1 MKLRKRIKSIFIF
14 SLVICMLFC
23 QAMPLKAVNTQTD
36 GIHINVLDYGA
47 DPTGVRDSTTA
58 IWEALQAAK
67 EAEDDGKNQV
77 ILDFPKGEY
86 HIYKDHAQVREY
98 HTSNT
103 NSIQSPE
110 KTIGILIEGHKNLTI
125 NGNDSLFMMH
135 GNIMA
140 LAVVE
145 SQNIVLQDFSWDFA
159 VPTVSEMTIM
169 EMGNEN
175 GRDYTDFYIPK
186 CFPFEITGNTIK
198 WYSEKSPYTGEY
210 YWSET
215 GIHNAYSIVG
225 YLPEEEMTR
234 AYFTNETPFQN
245 VSSITKLDDTVVR
258 ITYTGNNRPAMQK
271 VGMVLELASSAYR
284 ETAGAFTWESKNV
297 VANRINVHFMHGFGW
312 LIQMSEDVA
321 YYECNFM
328 PRENS
333 GHITVSYAD
342 IIHASGA
349 AGEII
354 IENCNFSNSHDD
366 PINLHG
372 TFTRVEKRKD
382 DQTLQLKY
390 IHTQQG
396 GFPQYHIGDKVAF
409 FTRDTL
415 ESTDNETLY
424 TVKEVISN
432 PGEKG
437 NDLRTMEISF
447 EESLPTNLTDK
458 IGNEPKYVA
467 ENVTYAPAVTIRNN
481 TFKNVPTR
489 GILCTTRNKVL
500 IENNIFLNMSMATIY
515 LSNDSDEWY
524 ESGPIRDMTIRN
536 NTFYIKNIG
545 RTSWEYAPAVYF
557 HPVTKGGGLPS
568 QDNPIHKNITI
579 EDNTFFMD
587 VDTVVKAESVENLTI
602 RNNQVWRTNP
612 DVVIELESNKS
623 ELDIGESQ
631 QLKTQ
636 SMGDS
641 HTRPQDNVFEFTKC
655 KNVILEGNTYDDG
668 LKKYAV
674 LSGMDES
681 NLINHDKDIKVVN
694 NRNEAVSNPVEKI
707 NYVSSNPAIAT
718 VDDSGNLTAI
728 SQGKTKVYAYYI
740 WNNTIIK
747 SNDIEI
753 TVSDKQIPKE
763 TVIIDG
769 DRPIILNQKDQEIKV
784 TATTNSSSK
793 VEWEVLDFL
802 NNENSSV
809 ATVDENGV
817 ITAKKNGIVWL
828 KAKVG
833 TSEDKIP
840 VIVSLPIVEG
850 LSPAFNVIRENK
862 ANYELTKTSLTIDL
876 QRGDL
881 YQNDNTVNNLFLY
894 TIPQTIDKNN
904 FRTIVK
910 VQNMP
915 IRENG
920 QWDTAS
926 FILYN
931 NDDNYITIGK
941 KSHFNGISSVSE
953 TNGTAVET
961 GGNSEQNNVTTA
973 YLGFSKNGTTVSLDF
988 KIEGGSWQHLRN
1000 IDGSMLGTNFK
1011 IGFAG
1016 WETNDRNKKIIYS
1029 DFKVAENTTSYED
1042 LENQNSIL
1050 WGEYENIAPT
1060 IENVRFEKDSYNV
1073 GDLVKVKY
1081 DLNDGD
1087 GEGNSLYLW
1096 TYYQDGKLKQE
1107 VTDVPQFRVNY
1118 AGKLKCEVYPK
1129 DSNGTPGVSKSVQI
1143 DVEKNEIDYS
1153 LDELSINGNNL
1164 LKDDLSQRIFDIY
1177 LPADLTKLDLKY
1189 HAIMI
1194 DEGTTEIRI
1203 NNNLI
1208 TEKISNADQV
1218 VLNIKNGDI
1227 ITVKR
1232 NELIYQ
1238 INLHMIESNETTT
1251 NSISMPDIGFNTED
1265 FSTDNWVINTTQQ
1278 SSQIQIKVSDN
1289 VGKVELKYD
1298 SYRKPI
1304 SLTKEN
1310 DFYQTNVNFNNGLN
1324 TYYIIV
1330 TAKDGITTKQY
1341 IVNVIYQADYNVLI
1355 NDIKI
1360 NDKSLEDFSNDVYE
1374 YVLEVEEDLQS
1385 LKVAVDYDGETRI
1398 AVNNDTLQGDT
1409 IVSNDLKDG
1418 INDVYVMA
1426 VAHDGITKKIY
1437 HIQVIKPYAQNT
1449 EVLKMELDNQ
1459 EIKDKFDDQ
1468 GNLETIVSN
1477 DQVVLEI
1484 ACQDS
1489 LALIEIS
1496 SGKEK
1501 FEKTG
1506 EIIQSINIYKESPAI
1521 DIVITSRDGKHVKKY
1536 HLDLQKATYL
1546 SDLAWN
1552 EGATVGYGEIQK
1564 DKASSG
1570 SPIRLPDEN
1579 GNPVTFDKG
1588 IGTHAQSVISYD
1600 IEDKGY
1606 QRLQGYVG
1614 IDYAKFND
1622 GYDGVQF
1629 EIYGD
1634 DTKLF
1639 DSGVMLSKTPM
1650 KYFDIA
1656 IKDVKVITLKALQ
1669 GANNWSDH
1677 SDWADIK
1684 FTSEFMTAPV
1694 KYYNQT
1700 IIPSENG
1707 VITSSIQD
1715 DLIEENT
1722 SVTYTFTPNDGYS
1735 LKEAKING
1743 NIIILENNQYTIKDV
1758 QENIVVE
1765 AIFEKNS
1772 IETNKTALSIAI
1784 EMAKSV
1790 TQEQLDKVVP
1800 AVANEFKAAL
1810 ENAETIYAKDNA
1822 SQKEV
1827 DNAFDRLAKV
1837 MQMLEFYKGDKA
1849 VLQKMMDQIAG
1860 LTASDYTETTWNALQ
1875 AVLPKVDE
1883 VLANVNAMQG
1893 EVDQVYS
1900 ELVKAFINLRL
1911 KPNKDLLQDLINKA
1925 NGINRASY
1933 TASSLELVDAE
1944 LEKAIIILNDPEAT
1958 KEQVEK
1964 ALANLTKAIEG
1975 LETKSGSTVDKT
1987 TSSVKSG
1994 AAKTGD
2000 DTIFVI
2006 FVSLLMIT
2014 GIGLIKILADKK
2026 KV

>member
-1 MKLRKRIKSIFIF
+1 MKLKKRIKSMFIF

-23 QAMPLKAVNTQTD
+23 QGMPLKAVNIQND

-47 DPTGVRDSTTA
+47 DPTGVKDSTTA
-58 IWEALQAAK
+58 IWDALQAAK

-86 HIYKDHAQVREY
+86 HIYKDYAQVREY

-175 GRDYTDFYIPK
+175 GKDYTDFYIPK
-186 CFPFEITGNTIK
+186 CFPFEIAGNTIK

-271 VGMVLELASSAYR
+271 AGMVLELASSAYR

-321 YYECNFM
+321 YYDCNFM

-382 DQTLQLKY
+382 DHTLQLKY

-396 GFPQYHIGDKVAF
+396 GFPQYHVGDKVAF

-415 ESTDNETLY
+415 ESTDNENLY

-432 PGEKG
+432 PGENG
-437 NDLRTMEISF
+437 NDLRTMEVSF
-447 EESLPTNLTDK
+447 EESLPANLTDK

-536 NTFYIKNIG
+536 NTFYIKSIG

-602 RNNQVWRTNP
+602 RNNKVWRTDP
-612 DVVIELESNKS
+612 DVVIELETNKN

-631 QLKTQ
+631 QLKIQTN
-636 SMGDS
+636 GDS

-655 KNVILEGNTYDDG
+655 KNVVLEGNTYDDG

-681 NLINHDKDIKVVN
+681 NLTNHDKDIKVVN
-694 NRNEAVSNPVEKI
+694 NRNEAVSNPVGVI
-707 NYVSSNPAIAT
+707 NYASSNPAVASVDNNGKIIA
-718 VDDSGNLTAI
+718 NK
-728 SQGKTKVYAYYI
+728 QGKTEIYAYYV

-747 SNDIEI
+747 SNAIEI
-753 TVSDKQIPKE
+753 TVSSNQIPKE
-763 TVIIDG
+763 TIEIQNNQ
-769 DRPIILNQKDQEIKV
+769 PIILNQKEQQIKV

-793 VEWEVLDFL
+793 IEWEILDFL

-809 ATVDENGV
+809 ATVDDDGV

-828 KAKVG
+828 KAKIG

-840 VIVSLPIVEG
+840 VIVSLPVVEG
-850 LSPAFNVIRENK
+850 LSPAFSVIRESK
-862 ANYELTKTSLTIDL
+862 GNYELTKTDLTIDL
-876 QRGDL
+876 QKGDL
-881 YQNDNTVNNLFLY
+881 YQSDNTVNNLFLY
-894 TIPQTIDKNN
+894 SIPQDIDKNN
-904 FRTIVK
+904 LRTIVK
-910 VQNMP
+910 VTNMP
-915 IRENG
+915 IRENS

-926 FILYN
+926 FILYK

-941 KSHFNGISSVSE
+941 KSHYNGISSVSE
-953 TNGTAVET
+953 TNGAAVET
-961 GGNSEQNNVTTA
+961 GGNSQQDNVATA
-973 YLGFSKNGTTVSLDF
+973 YLGFSKNGNSVSLDF
-988 KIEGGSWQHLRN
+988 KVEGGSWQHLRD
-1000 IDGSMLGTNFK
+1000 IDGSMLGANYK

-1016 WETNDRNKKIIYS
+1016 WETNDRNKKINFS
-1029 DFKVAENTTSYED
+1029 DFKVAENTISYEE
-1042 LENQNSIL
+1042 LEKQNSVL
-1050 WGEYENIAPT
+1050 WGEYENTAPT
-1060 IENVRFEKDSYNV
+1060 INNVRFEKDSYNV
-1073 GDLVKVKY
+1073 GDLVKIKY
-1081 DLNDGD
+1081 DLNDSD

-1107 VTDVPQFRVNY
+1107 VTDIPQFRVNY
-1118 AGKLKCEVYPK
+1118 AGQLKCEVYPK
-1129 DSNGTPGVSKSVQI
+1129 DSNGTPGISKSVQI
-1143 DVEKNEIDYS
+1143 EVDKNTIDYS

-1164 LKDDLSQRIFDIY
+1164 LKDDLNQRVFDVY
-1177 LPADLTKLDLKY
+1177 LPVDLSKVDLSY

-1194 DEGTTEIRI
+1194 DEGSTEVRI
-1203 NNNLI
+1203 NDKPVTDKLTNVD
-1208 TEKISNADQV
+1208 KV
-1218 VLNIKNGDI
+1218 VLDIKDGDI
-1227 ITVKR
+1227 VIVKR
-1232 NELIYQ
+1232 DGIVYQ
-1238 INLHMIESNETTT
+1238 INIHTIKSNETTT
-1251 NSISMPDIGFNTED
+1251 NSISMPEIGFNITD

-1278 SSQIQIKVSDN
+1278 SSQIQINVGDN
-1289 VGKVELKYD
+1289 IGKVELKSD

-1310 DFYQTNVNFNNGLN
+1310 NLYQANINFNNGLN

-1341 IVNVIYQADYNVLI
+1341 IVNVIYQADYNILV

-1360 NDKSLEDFSNDVYE
+1360 NDISLSNFSNDVYE
-1374 YVLEVEEDLQS
+1374 YVLDIEEDTQA
-1385 LKVAVDYDGETRI
+1385 LKVAVDYDGETKI
-1398 AVNNDTLQGDT
+1398 AVNNDTLEGNT
-1409 IVSNDLKDG
+1409 IVSSDLKDG
-1418 INDVYVMA
+1418 INDVYVMVTA
-1426 VAHDGITKKIY
+1426 YDGITKKVY

-1449 EVLKMELDNQ
+1449 EVLKIELDNR
-1459 EIKDKFDDQ
+1459 EIKDKFDEQ

-1477 DQVVLEI
+1477 DQVVLDI

-1489 LALIEIS
+1489 QALIEIS

-1506 EIIQSINIYKESPAI
+1506 EIIQSINIYKESPVI
-1521 DIVITSRDGKHVKKY
+1521 DIVITSRDGNHKKKY

-1546 SDLAWN
+1546 SDLTWN

-1570 SPIRLPDEN
+1570 SAIRLPDEN

-1600 IEDKGY
+1600 VEGKGY

-1650 KYFDIA
+1650 KYFDVA
-1656 IKDVKVITLKALQ
+1656 IGDAKVITLKALQ
-1669 GANNWSDH
+1669 GNNNWSDH

-1700 IIPSENG
+1700 IMPSENG
-1707 VITSSIQD
+1707 IITSSIQD

-1722 SVTYTFTPNDGYS
+1722 SVTYTFTPNDGYY

-1743 NIIILENNQYTIKDV
+1743 NVVSLDNNQYTINDV
-1758 QENIVVE
+1758 QENIIVE
-1765 AIFEKNS
+1765 AVFEKNNF
-1772 IETNKTALSIAI
+1772 ETNKIALSIAI
-1784 EMAKSV
+1784 DMANAV
-1790 TQEQLDKVVP
+1790 TQEQLGKLVP
-1800 AVANEFKAAL
+1800 AVADEFK
-1810 ENAETIYAKDNA
+1810 
-1822 SQKEV
+1822 
-1827 DNAFDRLAKV
+1827 
-1837 MQMLEFYKGDKA
+1837 
-1849 VLQKMMDQIAG
+1849 
-1860 LTASDYTETTWNALQ
+1860 
-1875 AVLPKVDE
+1875 
-1883 VLANVNAMQG
+1883 
-1893 EVDQVYS
+1893 
-1900 ELVKAFINLRL
+1900 
-1911 KPNKDLLQDLINKA
+1911 
-1925 NGINRASY
+1925 
-1933 TASSLELVDAE
+1933 
-1944 LEKAIIILNDPEAT
+1944 
-1958 KEQVEK
+1958 
-1964 ALANLTKAIEG
+1964 
-1975 LETKSGSTVDKT
+1975 
-1987 TSSVKSG
+1987 
-1994 AAKTGD
+1994 
-2000 DTIFVI
+2000 
-2006 FVSLLMIT
+2006 
-2014 GIGLIKILADKK
+2014 
-2026 KV
+2026 